1 MIMNKVLD
9 KVYVPLNEEK
19 YDVFIPLNK
28 KICNVIKLLAKAIYE
43 LTDGN
48 YNPDTMPTLYDK
60 ATVKPYNMTKNVKES
75 NIKNGTELILM

>member
-1 MIMNKVLD
+1 MIMNKVLV
-9 KVYVPLNEEK
+9 KVYVPLNEEQ
-19 YDVFIPLNK
+19 YDVFIPL
-28 KICNVIKLLAKAIYE
+28 IIKLLAKAIYE